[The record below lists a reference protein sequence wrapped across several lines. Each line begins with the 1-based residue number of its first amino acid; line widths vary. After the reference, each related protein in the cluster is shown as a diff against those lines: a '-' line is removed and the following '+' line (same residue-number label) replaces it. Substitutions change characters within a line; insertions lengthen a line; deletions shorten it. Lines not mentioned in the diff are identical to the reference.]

1 MDSSKLPRGLY
12 VVADPRFLKP
22 GVDFLDYVSALAHA
36 RAPTI
41 QLRMKDAPVATVM
54 ETARRMAKIRRKH
67 RFYFVVND
75 YPEIAREVG
84 ANAVHVGKTD
94 ANIAAARAIVGD
106 KIAIGFSTHSQ
117 EEALSAASHGADY
130 VAFGAIF
137 PTATKGPGHPVQ
149 SLEKLRSV
157 VEAVSSK
164 PVVAIGG
171 INRSNVKEVWATGVH
186 AVAMITGISQAA
198 DIEAEIEWYHKV
210 LR

>member
-12 VVADPRFLKP
+12 VVADPRFLAP
-22 GVDFLDYVSALAHA
+22 GTDFLDYVSALAHA

-41 QLRMKDAPVATVM
+41 QLRMKNAPVSQIM

-84 ANAVHVGKTD
+84 ANAVHVGKAD
-94 ANIAAARAIVGD
+94 APVDQVRAIVGD
-106 KIAIGFSTHSQ
+106 QMAFGYSNHSK
-117 EEALSAASHGADY
+117 EEAMRAAEFGADY

-137 PTATKGPGHPVQ
+137 PTAAKGPDHPIQ
-149 SLEKLRSV
+149 NLAKLREVVVSV
-157 VEAVSSK
+157 SK

-171 INRSNVKEVWATGVH
+171 INRSNVKEVWATGIH
-186 AVAMITGISQAA
+186 AVAMITGISQAT
-198 DIEAEIEWYHKV
+198 DIEAEVAWYQKV